1 MKKNLRQHTSVVR
14 KKSLFNLTQMVF
26 LGLFLALGTTN
37 ATRAQSP
44 TFVEEPTHSQIY
56 EQGQS
61 KKDILQKKQRLQNL
75 QRQLEQ
81 SSLRAG
87 NEKRSFYQDGLRW
100 EITDEAKK
108 EVTLIRLL
116 KDDEDTGAYNG
127 TPVIPSA
134 ITFEGN
140 SYTVTGIGRLCFLG
154 RKITAVTLPETLKNI
169 APMAFAYTGITEIHI
184 PDLVEF
190 VGESAF
196 ENCSKALRLYIGK
209 NVREVGKNAFLECWY
224 LKEITLGE
232 DNPIFSLRD
241 GILYNK
247 NQTEVL
253 QCPPYRKEVN
263 LLTLPKT
270 VKKIAPHAF
279 EYCFYFKEI
288 NLNEGVQEI
297 GQRAF
302 FQVFWLQKL
311 HIPASVEKIED
322 GSAFSY
328 LKGCTSLT
336 VDAANKHYKSV
347 DNRLYDISG
356 ETLIVHPYGA
366 PDSATV
372 NIPEG
377 TKRIGAH
384 AFEYCRPVKVINLPQ
399 SVAQLGEC
407 AFSECGIASLS
418 LPEKI
423 KELPSFLFLS
433 CPNLKFLYLG
443 GEVQTIGMYSLTD
456 CKQLAHIQ
464 LKAKTPPTFAPDK
477 DGDPTE
483 LPEKYKETGLLEVL
497 PECVEAYK
505 KAEEWKLIQKI
516 VGNKNLSINETSS
529 LKKPEITISGQTLSI
544 HTSSPSSITLYTLL
558 GEQVAQTM
566 DNMWTIKLEQG
577 TYLLNIGGEAHKIQ
591 IR

>member
-1 MKKNLRQHTSVVR
+1 MKKITNTHLYCKRESLLNLIQ
-14 KKSLFNLTQMVF
+14 KVF
-26 LGLFLALGTTN
+26 WGLFLILSITYV
-37 ATRAQSP
+37 TRAQSF
-44 TFVEEPTHSQIY
+44 TFIKDPTHSQIY
-56 EQGQS
+56 EWGQS
-61 KKDILQKKQRLQNL
+61 KKAILQKRQRLQNL

-81 SSLRAG
+81 NSLRADD
-87 NEKRSFYQDGLRW
+87 EKNSFYQNGFRW
-100 EITDEAKK
+100 EIADEAKK

-127 TPVIPSA
+127 TPVIPS
-134 ITFEGN
+134 TVPFEGN
-140 SYTVTGIGRLCFLG
+140 NYTVTGIGRLCFLG

-169 APMAFAYTGITEIHI
+169 APMAFAYTELTKIHI
-184 PDLVEF
+184 PDLVEV

-196 ENCSKALRLYIGK
+196 ENCSKALGLYIGK
-209 NVREVGKNAFLECWY
+209 SVREVGKNAFLECWY

-232 DNPIFSLRD
+232 GNPIFSLRD

-263 LLTLPKT
+263 QLTLPNT

-288 NLNEGVQEI
+288 NLNEGIQEI
-297 GQRAF
+297 GRRAF

-377 TKRIGAH
+377 TKRIGDH
-384 AFEYCRPVKVINLPQ
+384 AFEYCPVKVINLPQ
-399 SVAQLGEC
+399 SVVQLGEC
-407 AFSECGIASLS
+407 TFSECSIASLS

-423 KELPSFLFLS
+423 KELPSFLFTG
-433 CPNLKFLYLG
+433 CENLKFLYLG
-443 GEVQTIGMYSLTD
+443 EEMQTIGLYSLTN

-464 LKAKTPPTFAPDK
+464 IKAKTPPTFSVDG
-477 DGDPTE
+477 DGDPYE
-483 LPEKYKETGLLEVL
+483 LPDKYKENGLLEVL
-497 PECVEAYK
+497 PECVETYK
-505 KAEEWKLIQKI
+505 KAEEWKLVQKI
-516 VGNKNLSINETSS
+516 VGNKNLSINETTPFE
-529 LKKPEITISGQTLSI
+529 KPEITISGQTLSI

-558 GEQVAQTM
+558 GEQVAQTV
-566 DNMWTIKLEQG
+566 DNRWTIKLEQG

-591 IR
+591 IH